1 MKHDIPILIA
11 EDEKQAR
18 ESLCALLE
26 DEGYKVLCA
35 ADGDEA
41 ARILATATVEAALID
56 IRMPGKDGLTLV
68 RELRNT
74 PDPPAILV
82 MTAYG
87 TSTVAIE
94 AMAIGAFDYL
104 TKPLNFDELRIQLRR
119 AIENRRRIRELE
131 VYRIEEDTLQES
143 EIVGKSPA
151 MQKLYK
157 LIGQTAPTDSTV
169 LIRGESGT
177 GKEVVARAIHGHSP
191 RAAQRMVKVNCAS
204 IPETLLEAELFGHE
218 RGAFTGATQRRI
230 GKFEFADGGTI
241 FLDEIGELT
250 PSTQVK
256 LLRVLQDHCVER
268 LGSNQTLPLDVR
280 VLAATNR
287 DLESAVREGRFREDL
302 YYRLNVVPI
311 LIPPLRDRRE
321 DIFELAQ
328 FLLRR
333 SAARLRLPTPTIS
346 EEARKVLYQND
357 WPGNVRELEHCL
369 ERALILSRS
378 GVIMPEHVELAS
390 GPAPA
395 DPLDAFSLED
405 GLHGAVRNLER
416 RLIERALT
424 AAAGNRTRAAQL
436 LKINRRLLYDKLREH
451 GLEQK
456 LSNEE

>member
-1 MKHDIPILIA
+1 MKHDVPILIA

-18 ESLCALLE
+18 ESLSALLE
-26 DEGYKVLCA
+26 DEGYKVICA
-35 ADGDEA
+35 SDGDEA
-41 ARILATATVEAALID
+41 ARILTTTTVEAALID
-56 IRMPGKDGLTLV
+56 IRMPGKDGLVLL
-68 RELRNT
+68 RELREN
-74 PDPPAILV
+74 PNPPAVLI

-87 TSTVAIE
+87 TSAVAIE
-94 AMAIGAFDYL
+94 AMALGAFDYL
-104 TKPLNFDELRIQLRR
+104 IKPLNFDELRIQLQR

-131 VYRIEEDTLQES
+131 AYRIEEDTLQES
-143 EIVGKSPA
+143 EIVGSSPA

-177 GKEVVARAIHGHSP
+177 GKEVVARALHRHSP
-191 RAAQRMVKVNCAS
+191 RAALHMVKVNCAS

-241 FLDEIGELT
+241 FLDEIGDLS
-250 PSTQVK
+250 PSTQAK
-256 LLRVLQDHCVER
+256 MLRVLQDHCVER
-268 LGSNQTLPLDVR
+268 LGSNITIPLDVR

-287 DLESAVREGRFREDL
+287 DLEGAVREGRFREDL
-302 YYRLNVVPI
+302 YYRLNVVAI
-311 LIPPLRDRRE
+311 VIPPLRERRE

-328 FLLRR
+328 VLLRR

-346 EEARKVLYQND
+346 EEARRVLYQND

-378 GVIMPEHVELAS
+378 GVIMPEHVKLAA
-390 GPAPA
+390 GPLTA
-395 DPLDAFSLED
+395 DPLDAFSLEE
-405 GLHGAVRNLER
+405 GLHGAVHKLER
-416 RLIERALT
+416 RLIERALAT
-424 AAAGNRTRAAQL
+424 AAGNRTRAAQL

-451 GLEQK
+451 GLE
-456 LSNEE
+456 

>member
-1 MKHDIPILIA
+1 VKHEVPILIA

-26 DEGYKVLCA
+26 DEGYKIYAA
-35 ADGDEA
+35 ADGNEA
-41 ARILATATVEAALID
+41 ARILGAVNLEAALID
-56 IRMPGKDGLTLV
+56 IRMPGKDGLALL
-68 RELRNT
+68 RELRDH
-74 PDPPAILV
+74 PDPPAVLI

-87 TSTVAIE
+87 TSAVAIE

-104 TKPLNFDELRIQLRR
+104 TKPLNFDELRIQLQR
-119 AIENRRRIRELE
+119 AIENRRRVHELE
-131 VYRIEEDTLQES
+131 VYRIEEGTHQEV
-143 EIVGKSPA
+143 EIIGSSPA

-177 GKEVVARAIHGHSP
+177 GKEVVAYAIHRHSL
-191 RAAQRMVKVNCAS
+191 RSGQRLVKVNCAS

-256 LLRVLQDHCVER
+256 LLRVLQDHCIER

-280 VLAATNR
+280 VLTATNR
-287 DLESAVREGRFREDL
+287 DLETAVREGLFREDL
-302 YYRLNVVPI
+302 YYRLNVMSIV
-311 LIPPLRDRRE
+311 IPPLRERRG
-321 DIFELAQ
+321 DIVELAQ

-333 SAARLRLPTPTIS
+333 SAARLRLPVPTIS
-346 EEARKVLYQND
+346 GEAQQVLIRND

-378 GVIMPEHVELAS
+378 GVILPEHVELAAPT
-390 GPAPA
+390 PAA
-395 DPLDAFSLED
+395 DPLDAFSLAD
-405 GLHGAVRNLER
+405 GLHEAVRNLER
-416 RLIERALT
+416 RLIERAL
-424 AAAGNRTRAAQL
+424 AAASGNRTRAAQM
-436 LKINRRLLYDKLREH
+436 LKINRRLLYDKLREYD
-451 GLEQK
+451 LEQK
-456 LSNEE
+456 SAEED

>member
-1 MKHDIPILIA
+1 LKHDIPILIA

-26 DEGYKVLCA
+26 DEGYKVICA

-41 ARILATATVEAALID
+41 ARLLATANLEAALID
-56 IRMPGKDGLTLV
+56 IRMPGKDGLALL
-68 RELRNT
+68 RELRDH
-74 PDPPAILV
+74 PDPPAVLI

-87 TSTVAIE
+87 TSAVAIE

-104 TKPLNFDELRIQLRR
+104 TKPLNFDELRIQLQR

-131 VYRIEEDTLQES
+131 VYRIEEGTHQDA
-143 EIVGKSPA
+143 EIIGHSPA

-157 LIGQTAPTDSTV
+157 LIGQTAPTDSTI

-177 GKEVVARAIHGHSP
+177 GKEVVARAIHKHSP

-256 LLRVLQDHCVER
+256 LLRVLQDHCIER
-268 LGSNQTLPLDVR
+268 LGSNQTLALDVR
-280 VLAATNR
+280 VLTATNR
-287 DLESAVREGRFREDL
+287 DLESAVRDGRFREDL
-302 YYRLNVVPI
+302 YYRLNVVAI
-311 LIPPLRDRRE
+311 VIPPLRDRRE

-333 SAARLRLPTPTIS
+333 SAARLRTPTPTIS
-346 EEARKVLYQND
+346 EEARAFLCQND

-378 GVIMPEHVELAS
+378 GVILPEHVTLAS
-390 GPAPA
+390 PPAAA
-395 DPLDAFSLED
+395 DPLDAFNLDD

-416 RLIERALT
+416 KLIERALT
-424 AAAGNRTRAAQL
+424 AASGNRTRAAQL

-456 LSNEE
+456 STSEE